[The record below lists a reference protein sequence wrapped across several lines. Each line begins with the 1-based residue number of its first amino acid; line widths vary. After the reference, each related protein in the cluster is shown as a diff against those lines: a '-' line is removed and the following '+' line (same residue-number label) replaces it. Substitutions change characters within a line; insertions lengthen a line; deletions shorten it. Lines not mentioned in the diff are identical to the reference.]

1 MSILLLRYA
10 KSRLLLNIDGDVKE
24 FFDNDDKTMSKA
36 FPDNLIYETEDVTN
50 SFSSYLAII
59 GIYGSQMMTAPANY
73 DGDDLELKMYEL
85 SETLEYNAEFYSWT
99 YNMDQSQE
107 PVNTDTESIKMSPQ
121 YRFIY
126 YKATVQHKTIVVE
139 YVLSKVLKE
148 YKESK

>member
-1 MSILLLRYA
+1 
-10 KSRLLLNIDGDVKE
+10 
-24 FFDNDDKTMSKA
+24 
-36 FPDNLIYETEDVTN
+36 
-50 SFSSYLAII
+50 
-59 GIYGSQMMTAPANY
+59 
-73 DGDDLELKMYEL
+73 MYEL
-85 SETLEYNAEFYSWT
+85 SETLEDNAEFYSWTYNSWT

-126 YKATVQHKTIVVE
+126 HKATVLHKTIVVE

>member
-1 MSILLLRYA
+1 MAQNIMKILQCLILKLFLIKLKSMKQLLI
-10 KSRLLLNIDGDVKE
+10 K
-24 FFDNDDKTMSKA
+24 
-36 FPDNLIYETEDVTN
+36 
-50 SFSSYLAII
+50 
-59 GIYGSQMMTAPANY
+59 
-73 DGDDLELKMYEL
+73 
-85 SETLEYNAEFYSWT
+85 AEFYSWT

-126 YKATVQHKTIVVE
+126 YKATVLHKTIVVE

>member
-10 KSRLLLNIDGDVKE
+10 KSRLLLNIDGDV
-24 FFDNDDKTMSKA
+24 
-36 FPDNLIYETEDVTN
+36 TN

-59 GIYGSQMMTAPANY
+59 GIDGSQMMIAPANY
-73 DGDDLELKMYEL
+73 DVDDLELKMYEL
-85 SETLEYNAEFYSWT
+85 SEMLEYNGEFYSWT

-107 PVNTDTESIKMSPQ
+107 PVNTDAESIKMSTQ

>member
-10 KSRLLLNIDGDVKE
+10 KSRLLLNIDG
-24 FFDNDDKTMSKA
+24 N
-36 FPDNLIYETEDVTN
+36 VTN

-59 GIYGSQMMTAPANY
+59 GIDGSQMMTAPANY

-85 SETLEYNAEFYSWT
+85 SEMLEYNGEFYSWT

-107 PVNTDTESIKMSPQ
+107 PVNTDAESIKMSTQ

>member
-10 KSRLLLNIDGDVKE
+10 KSRLLLNIDGDV
-24 FFDNDDKTMSKA
+24 
-36 FPDNLIYETEDVTN
+36 TN

-59 GIYGSQMMTAPANY
+59 GIDGSQMMTAPANY

-85 SETLEYNAEFYSWT
+85 SEMLEYNGEFYSWT

-107 PVNTDTESIKMSPQ
+107 PVNTDTDSIKMSMQ

-126 YKATVQHKTIVVE
+126 YKATV
-139 YVLSKVLKE
+139 
-148 YKESK
+148 